1 MITFNS
7 ETSFTLKNQKKLV
20 KWISDVISSEGFQ
33 VGEIN
38 YIFCNDSYLNKINQ
52 EFLNHDTFT
61 DIISFDYTLGKE
73 VGGDI
78 FISIERVL
86 ENAEKFNEVSDKAFS
101 FVHIDVD
108 LYQPTIDSLEFFWK
122 KLVDGGFIV
131 VDDYGSSQFPG
142 AGIAVDEFLKEHKAS
157 FFYKVPMGACFI
169 MK

>member
-20 KWISDVISSEGFQ
+20 KWIGDVISSEGFQ
-33 VGEIN
+33 VAEIN
-38 YIFCNDSYLNKINQ
+38 YIFCDDSYLNKINQ

-86 ENAEKFNEVSDKAFS
+86 ENAEEFNEVFENELHRVMIHGILHFIGYKDK
-101 FVHIDVD
+101 
-108 LYQPTIDSLEFFWK
+108 TK
-122 KLVDGGFIV
+122 KDKTLMRTKEDEKIFI
-131 VDDYGSSQFPG
+131 
-142 AGIAVDEFLKEHKAS
+142 LNT
-157 FFYKVPMGACFI
+157 
-169 MK
+169 

>member
-7 ETSFTLKNQKKLV
+7 ETSFTLKNHKKLV
-20 KWISDVISSEGFQ
+20 KWIGDVISSEGFQ

-86 ENAEKFNEVSDKAFS
+86 ENAEKFNEVFENELYRVMIHGILHFMGYKDK
-101 FVHIDVD
+101 
-108 LYQPTIDSLEFFWK
+108 TK
-122 KLVDGGFIV
+122 KEKTLMRTKE
-131 VDDYGSSQFPG
+131 
-142 AGIAVDEFLKEHKAS
+142 DENIFRLKH
-157 FFYKVPMGACFI
+157 
-169 MK
+169 

>member
-7 ETSFTLKNQKKLV
+7 ETSFTLKNHKKLV
-20 KWISDVISSEGFQ
+20 KWIGDVISSEGFQ

-86 ENAEKFNEVSDKAFS
+86 ENAEKFNEVFENELHRVMIHGILHFMGYKDK
-101 FVHIDVD
+101 
-108 LYQPTIDSLEFFWK
+108 TK
-122 KLVDGGFIV
+122 KEKTLMRTKEDEKIFI
-131 VDDYGSSQFPG
+131 
-142 AGIAVDEFLKEHKAS
+142 LNT
-157 FFYKVPMGACFI
+157 
-169 MK
+169 

>member
-86 ENAEKFNEVSDKAFS
+86 ENAEKFNEVFETELHRVMIHGILHFMGYKDK
-101 FVHIDVD
+101 
-108 LYQPTIDSLEFFWK
+108 TK
-122 KLVDGGFIV
+122 KEKTLMRTKEDEKIFI
-131 VDDYGSSQFPG
+131 
-142 AGIAVDEFLKEHKAS
+142 LNT
-157 FFYKVPMGACFI
+157 
-169 MK
+169 

>member
-7 ETSFTLKNQKKLV
+7 ETSFTLNNQKKLV
-20 KWISDVISSEGFQ
+20 KWIGDVISSEGFQ

-38 YIFCNDSYLNKINQ
+38 YIFCDDSYLNKINQ

-86 ENAEKFNEVSDKAFS
+86 ENAEKFNEVFENELHRIMIHGILHFMGYKDK
-101 FVHIDVD
+101 
-108 LYQPTIDSLEFFWK
+108 TK
-122 KLVDGGFIV
+122 KEKTLMRTKEDEKIFI
-131 VDDYGSSQFPG
+131 
-142 AGIAVDEFLKEHKAS
+142 LNT
-157 FFYKVPMGACFI
+157 
-169 MK
+169 

>member
-7 ETSFTLKNQKKLV
+7 ETSFTLKNHKKLV
-20 KWISDVISSEGFQ
+20 KWIGDVISSEGFQ

-78 FISIERVL
+78 FISTERVL
-86 ENAEKFNEVSDKAFS
+86 ENAEKFNEVFENELYRVMIHGILHFMGYKDK
-101 FVHIDVD
+101 
-108 LYQPTIDSLEFFWK
+108 TK
-122 KLVDGGFIV
+122 KEKTLMRTKE
-131 VDDYGSSQFPG
+131 
-142 AGIAVDEFLKEHKAS
+142 DEKIFTLNT
-157 FFYKVPMGACFI
+157 
-169 MK
+169 

>member
-7 ETSFTLKNQKKLV
+7 ETSFTLKNQKRLV

-86 ENAEKFNEVSDKAFS
+86 ENAEKFNEVFENELYRVMIHGILHFMGYKDK
-101 FVHIDVD
+101 
-108 LYQPTIDSLEFFWK
+108 TK
-122 KLVDGGFIV
+122 KEKTLMRTKEDEKIFI
-131 VDDYGSSQFPG
+131 
-142 AGIAVDEFLKEHKAS
+142 LNT
-157 FFYKVPMGACFI
+157 
-169 MK
+169 

>member
-86 ENAEKFNEVSDKAFS
+86 ENAEKFNEVFETELHRVMIHGILHFMGYKDK
-101 FVHIDVD
+101 
-108 LYQPTIDSLEFFWK
+108 TK
-122 KLVDGGFIV
+122 KEKTLMRTKE
-131 VDDYGSSQFPG
+131 
-142 AGIAVDEFLKEHKAS
+142 DEKIFKLNA
-157 FFYKVPMGACFI
+157 
-169 MK
+169 

>member
-61 DIISFDYTLGKE
+61 DVISFDYTLGKE

-86 ENAEKFNEVSDKAFS
+86 ENAQKFNEVFENELYRVMIHGVLHFMGYKDK
-101 FVHIDVD
+101 
-108 LYQPTIDSLEFFWK
+108 TK
-122 KLVDGGFIV
+122 KEKTLMRTKEDEKIFI
-131 VDDYGSSQFPG
+131 
-142 AGIAVDEFLKEHKAS
+142 LNT
-157 FFYKVPMGACFI
+157 
-169 MK
+169 

>member
-38 YIFCNDSYLNKINQ
+38 YIFCDDVYLHKINQ

-86 ENAEKFNEVSDKAFS
+86 ENAEKFNEVFENELYRVMIHGVLHFMGYKDK
-101 FVHIDVD
+101 
-108 LYQPTIDSLEFFWK
+108 TK
-122 KLVDGGFIV
+122 KEKTLMRTKEDEKIFI
-131 VDDYGSSQFPG
+131 
-142 AGIAVDEFLKEHKAS
+142 LNT
-157 FFYKVPMGACFI
+157 
-169 MK
+169 

>member
-1 MITFNS
+1 MITFNA

-61 DIISFDYTLGKE
+61 DIISFDYKLGKE
-73 VGGDI
+73 IGGDI

-86 ENAEKFNEVSDKAFS
+86 ENAEKFNEVFENELHRVMIHGILHFMGYKDK
-101 FVHIDVD
+101 
-108 LYQPTIDSLEFFWK
+108 TK
-122 KLVDGGFIV
+122 KEKTLMRTKE
-131 VDDYGSSQFPG
+131 
-142 AGIAVDEFLKEHKAS
+142 DENIFTLKH
-157 FFYKVPMGACFI
+157 
-169 MK
+169 

>member
-20 KWISDVISSEGFQ
+20 KWIGDVISSEGFQ

-86 ENAEKFNEVSDKAFS
+86 ENAEKFNEVFENELHRVMIHGILHFIGYKDK
-101 FVHIDVD
+101 
-108 LYQPTIDSLEFFWK
+108 TK
-122 KLVDGGFIV
+122 KDKTLMRTKEDEKIFI
-131 VDDYGSSQFPG
+131 
-142 AGIAVDEFLKEHKAS
+142 LNT
-157 FFYKVPMGACFI
+157 
-169 MK
+169 

>member
-86 ENAEKFNEVSDKAFS
+86 ENAEKFNEVFENELHRVMIHGILHFMGYKDK
-101 FVHIDVD
+101 
-108 LYQPTIDSLEFFWK
+108 TK
-122 KLVDGGFIV
+122 KEKTLMRTKEDEKIFI
-131 VDDYGSSQFPG
+131 
-142 AGIAVDEFLKEHKAS
+142 LNT
-157 FFYKVPMGACFI
+157 
-169 MK
+169 